1 MGGKMRFGVITAPH
15 QAEVHERPLPP
26 LGDDQVLL
34 RLETCNICTTDYGL
48 WTGARK
54 NQPMPMAG
62 GHENAGVIVKKGKH
76 AGSHLNIGDRVGLV
90 AYENC
95 GQCRECRLGHTLGC
109 TNIENDWVQT
119 EDGYWGD
126 FGFANYYVADARNVI
141 KFRSELPFE
150 EIGFLENLST
160 VMHGIRMLDIKPFE
174 TVVVIGAGT
183 MGLLNAMAA
192 RAYGADVLVTEVDD
206 KKAARAK
213 EEGFPVVYPGQ
224 KEYQDKILEYLD
236 GRALDTIIVAAGVT
250 AANRQ
255 ALEIA
260 QMDTKILFFA
270 AGYPAPDLPVGSNDI
285 HYKRLRLMGTF
296 GAELSDI
303 QIAADLLD
311 TGKVK
316 VSGLIEA
323 HYALDDIQ
331 QAYEAASTPGA
342 YRVAVHMW
350 ENEEESSC
358 TLR

>member
-1 MGGKMRFGVITAPH
+1 MEEKMRFGVITAAH
-15 QAEVHERPLPP
+15 RAEVHERPLPP

-34 RLETCNICTTDYGL
+34 RMETCNICTTDYGL

-62 GHENAGVIVKKGKH
+62 GHENAGVIIKKGKN

-109 TNIENDWVQT
+109 TNIEDDWVQS

-141 KFRSELPFE
+141 KFHSDIPFE

-160 VMHGIRMLDIKPFE
+160 VMHGIHMLDIKPFE

-192 RAYGADVLVTEVDD
+192 RAYGAEVLVTEVDE
-206 KKAARAK
+206 KKIARAK
-213 EEGFPVVYPGQ
+213 KEGFPVIHPG
-224 KEYQDKILEYLD
+224 EAGYQEQIRESFN
-236 GRALDTIIVAAGVT
+236 GRALNSIIVAAGVT
-250 AANRQ
+250 PANRQ
-255 ALEIA
+255 ALELA

-270 AGYPAPDLPVGSNDI
+270 AGYPAPDLPVGSNEI

-311 TGKVK
+311 SGRVK

-323 HYALDDIQ
+323 HYPLDDIQ
-331 QAYEAASTPGA
+331 KAYEAASTPGA

-350 ENEEESSC
+350 KDEEESLC

>member
-1 MGGKMRFGVITAPH
+1 MGEKMRFGVIVAPH
-15 QAEVHERPLPP
+15 QAEVHERELPP

-34 RLETCNICTTDYGL
+34 KLETCNICTTDYGL

-62 GHENAGVIVKKGKH
+62 GHENAGVIVRKGKNV
-76 AGSHLNIGDRVGLV
+76 GSYLQIGDRVGMV

-95 GQCRECRLGHTLGC
+95 GRCRECRLGHTLAC
-109 TNIENDWVQT
+109 TNIEDDWVQS

-126 FGFANYYVADARNVI
+126 FGFANYYLIDARNVI
-141 KFRSELPFE
+141 KFHSDLPFE

-160 VMHGIRMLDIKPFE
+160 VMHGIRMLEVKPFD

-183 MGLLNAMAA
+183 MGLLNALAA
-192 RAYGADVLVTEVDD
+192 RAYGADVLVTEVDE
-206 KKAARAK
+206 KKIARAQ
-213 EEGFPVVYPGQ
+213 EEGFTVVNPAQEGYR
-224 KEYQDKILEYLD
+224 DMILEYLD
-236 GRALDTIIVAAGVT
+236 GRALETVIVAAGVT
-250 AANRQ
+250 PANKQ

-270 AGYPAPDLPVGSNDI
+270 AGYPAPELPIGSNEI

-316 VSGLIEA
+316 VGGLIEA

-331 QAYEAASTPGA
+331 KAYEAASTPGA
-342 YRVAVHMW
+342 YRIAVHMW
-350 ENEEESSC
+350 KNEEGTSC
-358 TLR
+358 M